1 MERLVDGMLKNI
13 VEYFKNRKKK
23 ELEEQKRL
31 NYIQK
36 RVMETEIKQRKNR
49 TEENNTRG
57 KQYFYDSNVYGKVFK

>member
-1 MERLVDGMLKNI
+1 MLKNI